1 MFLLINTKVY
11 FMPKPPQ
18 LPKER
23 RHRKRFSGEI
33 REEDDTYKADEEIT
47 ADGFVYHRRRDGSL
61 YPKHT
66 SIPVTESTRRIYAIL
81 RKEGCYNNYDELF
94 LDIALSIVRN
104 KSLPVSRL
112 PDKSLSLSEDIVEIL
127 EHNVTQAKIDRGFK
141 ARARKKAVQK
151 QRYHPRKI
159 RTY

>member
-1 MFLLINTKVY
+1 MKL
-11 FMPKPPQ
+11 PQ

-33 REEDDTYKADEEIT
+33 REEDDTYKTGKEIT
-47 ADGFVYHRRRDGSL
+47 ADGFIYHERRNGSL
-61 YPKHT
+61 YPKNT
-66 SIPVTESTRRIYAIL
+66 SISVTESTRRIYAIL

-112 PDKSLSLSEDIVEIL
+112 PNESLSLSEGIVEIL
-127 EHNVTQAKIDRGFK
+127 EHNVTQAKIDRGFR
-141 ARARKKAVQK
+141 ARARKKAFAK
-151 QRYHPRKI
+151 QRYYPRKI